1 MRFKRKDKTM
11 KIVKVEKTEA
21 GTGEITM
28 EYAEQT
34 FKELLAFQGYGF
46 CLGYDTVVE
55 LPNGKFK
62 LFGELKIG
70 DKIKIPSSENKDEF
84 ANVIK
89 ILPNGEQDAFE
100 IELENGKTIISTL
113 EHPFLCSDG
122 KTHTL
127 YEVITDGLE
136 IMCED

>member
-1 MRFKRKDKTM
+1 M
-11 KIVKVEKTEA
+11 KIRKVNKSEV

-55 LPNGKFK
+55 LPDNSFK
-62 LFGELKIG
+62 LFKELKVG
-70 DKIKIPSSENKDEF
+70 DKIKIPSEANEF
-84 ANVIK
+84 ASVIK
-89 ILPNGEQDAFE
+89 LLPNGEQDAFK
-100 IELENGKTIISTL
+100 IELENGKTINSTL

>member
-1 MRFKRKDKTM
+1 M
-11 KIVKVEKTEA
+11 KIKKVTKNES
-21 GTGEITM
+21 GSGEITM
-28 EYAEQT
+28 PYAEQT
-34 FKELLAFQGYGF
+34 FNELLAFQGYGF

-55 LPNGKFK
+55 LPDNSFK
-62 LFGELKIG
+62 LLKELKIG
-70 DKIKIPSSENKDEF
+70 DKIKIPSEANEF
-84 ANVIK
+84 ASVIK
-89 ILPNGEQDAFE
+89 LLPNGEQDAFK

-127 YEVITDGLE
+127 YEVIVNGLE